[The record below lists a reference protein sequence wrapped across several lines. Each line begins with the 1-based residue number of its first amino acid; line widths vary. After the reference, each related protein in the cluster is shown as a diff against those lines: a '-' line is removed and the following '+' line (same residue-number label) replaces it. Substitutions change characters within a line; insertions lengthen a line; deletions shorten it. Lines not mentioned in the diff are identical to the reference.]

1 MDAPLLWTGTRLDTN
16 CLAAWHPAV
25 WHRSLVLPPLPCAV
39 QRLNIPLDRR
49 TSCSCGHTVVVCSRT
64 LHSVWPI
71 VYAPHMCVELPK
83 NEFRSEPGPLG
94 PALRQSPPFFCCSF
108 QFGCTPTA
116 LRLNEREIWNGS
128 LDAWPSL
135 LLLWPFEWSQCD
147 RWSHIGPIIDLCK
160 SPSLI
165 SLINGHRVRFAQSI
179 F

>member
-1 MDAPLLWTGTRLDTN
+1 MGPINLQVNHQLLHLSRVAMMDAPLLWTGTRLDTN

-49 TSCSCGHTVVVCSRT
+49 TSCSGGHTVVVCRRT

-94 PALRQSPPFFCCSF
+94 PALRQSPPFLLLLPVRLHSNSS
-108 QFGCTPTA
+108 PTA
-116 LRLNEREIWNGS
+116 LRLNERKI
-128 LDAWPSL
+128 
-135 LLLWPFEWSQCD
+135 
-147 RWSHIGPIIDLCK
+147 
-160 SPSLI
+160 
-165 SLINGHRVRFAQSI
+165 
-179 F
+179 